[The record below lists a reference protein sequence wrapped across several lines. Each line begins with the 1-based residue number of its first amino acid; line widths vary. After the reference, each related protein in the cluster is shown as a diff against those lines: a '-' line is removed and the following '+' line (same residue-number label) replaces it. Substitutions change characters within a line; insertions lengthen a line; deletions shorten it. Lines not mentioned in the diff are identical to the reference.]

1 VGWAIGPD
9 DRTAHSVEVS
19 MTKGLGRHL
28 GLVAFL
34 LLCSA
39 GSLLAGW
46 NMRNWGDALS
56 PVDPYS
62 EANALT

>member
-1 VGWAIGPD
+1 
-9 DRTAHSVEVS
+9 

>member
-1 VGWAIGPD
+1 M
-9 DRTAHSVEVS
+9 S
-19 MTKGLGRHL
+19 KGLGRHL

-46 NMRNWGDALS
+46 KMHNWGIALS
-56 PVDPYS
+56 PVDPFS
-62 EANALT
+62 EANALREADEFRTRVSRTMPA